1 MVRVVVASLLALSLG
16 ALGEAAKV
24 TPVEKVISLLGKLQV
39 QVEEEGKAEAAAYDK
54 YACFCK
60 EGVSD
65 KQYAIAKS
73 TSKIAKLDEK
83 INLRG
88 SEITA
93 LDGEIAELTEKVDG
107 EDKDMKTALEKREAE
122 HKVFLAAQADM
133 AAAIQACEGALEAL
147 KTSKGAMGGKTERN
161 AAAMAQVKAVA
172 DIAIS
177 FEAGAAELAQ
187 LNDLMA
193 QPGKANEYKY
203 HANDIIATI
212 EALGKKFTEQKNDL
226 EQEEFDTNA
235 AFDHRQL
242 SMATEKKFAE
252 KEKMEKEQL
261 AEMKRE
267 EKAATEADRTQEI
280 SEKNTDQSF
289 MDVLTA
295 DCETK
300 AHLWDQR
307 STTRAAE
314 IKAMADA
321 QTALREGVAP
331 NWQSNKKLVGLQTS
345 KSASKGHWVYV
356 EDAAPAPRSA
366 SFLQLHRSSGK
377 RASARGSLSKAISQM
392 LMKAAEDLKS
402 PMLSAAALK
411 VSVTE
416 DHFVKVRQI
425 IKDLVAKL
433 QSEAESEQ
441 TQKSFCDKE
450 MKAAV
455 TSRDE
460 EQGKVEDLMA
470 QITAKESAKA
480 QLKQEIAT
488 LSQQIAENTR
498 ALMEATELR
507 DAESKENLK
516 TIDEAGAG
524 KEAVTQAIEVLKVF
538 YEGAAFVQQ
547 KFVPT
552 DSDREGLTVADKA
565 PEVFDTE
572 YKGSQEASK
581 GIVGMLEVILSDFD
595 RTVSTVTGEEKDSQE
610 AFETFKS
617 ENEADTLTKEKA
629 VETKEGEVAT
639 IEDELVSLSDSL
651 KTAQTSLGLALGE
664 LEKLHSM
671 CVEGEETYEGRVAKR
686 QKEIDALREAH
697 DILENWQ
704 A

>member
-1 MVRVVVASLLALSLG
+1 MMKGPLALTVGLLAACG
-16 ALGEAAKV
+16 WRAQAAAV
-24 TPVEKVISLLGKLQV
+24 TPVEKVIELLSKLQV
-39 QVEEEGKAEAAAYDK
+39 QVEQEGKDEATAYDK

-60 EGVSD
+60 EEVSD
-65 KQYAIAKS
+65 KLYAIEKSDAKI
-73 TSKIAKLDEK
+73 KKLDAK
-83 INLRG
+83 IELLS
-88 SEITA
+88 SEITT
-93 LDGEIAELTEKVDG
+93 LDSEIADLGREIDSLSEK
-107 EDKDMKTALEKREAE
+107 MKLAKEKREGE
-122 HKVFLAAQADM
+122 HAIFVEELADVDG
-133 AAAIQACEGALEAL
+133 AISACERALVALKESKGNLGGKSELEA
-147 KTSKGAMGGKTERN
+147 S
-161 AAAMAQVKAVA
+161 
-172 DIAIS
+172 
-177 FEAGAAELAQ
+177 LAQ
-187 LNDLMA
+187 IKVLATRILGD
-193 QPGKANEYKY
+193 QPGKAFEYTY

-212 EALGKKFTEQKNDL
+212 EALLKKFTDKKNQVEQD
-226 EQEEFDTNA
+226 EFDTNS
-235 AFDHRQL
+235 AFEMRQL
-242 SMATEKKFAE
+242 SYASEKKFAE